1 MRLLRFSRA
10 GGAPRTGVLDGD
22 QICEA
27 PGADGAIAWEAALR
41 DGGHA
46 LERLTS
52 AAQRGP
58 RHHVDEVDLCAPL
71 TQPEKILC
79 VGLNY
84 PEHAAETKS
93 EAPGEPIFFAKL
105 PSAII
110 GPRDAIEL
118 PAAAPRR
125 VDYEAELAVVVGR
138 TGRDILEAHAM
149 DHVLGYLVANDVSA
163 RDWQVKKPGGQWL
176 LGKSFDTFLP
186 IGPWLVTADEIGDPA
201 ALRVT
206 CAVDSERVQDDVVG
220 NMIFSIPELI
230 AYVSRVATLRPGDLL
245 LTGTPS
251 GTGASRQPP
260 RWLADGNVLE
270 TAVAGVGALRN
281 TVRAAGGTS

>member
-1 MRLLRFSRA
+1 MRLLRFSLA
-10 GGAPRTGVLDGD
+10 GGPPRTGLLDGD
-22 QICEA
+22 DVCEA
-27 PGADGAIAWEAALR
+27 PGVDGATPWEILLR
-41 DGGHA
+41 DGAGA
-46 LERLTS
+46 LDQLSS
-52 AAQRGP
+52 AARNGL
-58 RHHVDEVDLCAPL
+58 RHRLDDVTLCAPL

-93 EAPGEPIFFAKL
+93 EAPAEPIFFAKL
-105 PSAII
+105 ASAIT

-138 TGRDILEAHAM
+138 TGRDIAEARAM

-163 RDWQVKKPGGQWL
+163 RDWQMKKPGGQWL

-186 IGPWLVTADEIGDPA
+186 VGPWVVTADEIGDPA

-206 CAVDSERVQDDVVG
+206 CAVDGESVQDDVVG
-220 NMIFSIPELI
+220 NMIYSISELI

-251 GTGASRQPP
+251 GIGASRQPP
-260 RWLADGNVLE
+260 RWLTEGNVVE
-270 TAVAGVGALRN
+270 TAVTGIGTLRN
-281 TVRAAGGTS
+281 TVRSATAAS